1 MATYNQNAMTLPSG
15 DVVNFEDAYGRVEYI
30 RGTWTAASGTWTGVT
45 TDPELYDGKK
55 IILFMPYAGSGNATL
70 NLTLSGGGTTGAKNV
85 YFESTTRFTT
95 HKGQYSH
102 LELIYHKAHVI
113 GSTTYEGWWYL
124 ANRDTTI
131 NYQMRNSNNVK
142 AYTAATQYQ
151 LVGGTVNGY
160 IPIVANAVI
169 DTTYPLLTTQSA
181 WAAGGNYTN
190 GFFEYQDQN
199 IRNAIPSL
207 GSSYAGLTAGKM
219 IYLVG
224 SQFIGVSFTVDSTI
238 VTCTPNVEGKYY
250 IPIGIAYSTYQ
261 YYFYSQR
268 LVYTYSDGTLAP
280 VGSGGGSGSGGFGG
294 VEMHGVVLDP
304 DDWSS
309 NTQTVSITTA
319 AVVTSDFLSI
329 PQVETAAEYT
339 GSGIVLSTVNVD
351 ATNHT
356 ASLTFTCTTAPTA
369 QVATTVIVSTSAME
383 TEIDLAEA
391 IANYP
396 KIQNGRWYTYDIT
409 NQRWVDSGVKAGIT
423 SIVQTTTSTADG
435 GTNVV
440 TATLSDGTTSTFS
453 IKNGA
458 KGSTGAK
465 GDTGDSG
472 NFYFSNKTV
481 AVADWVADTT
491 YEDYP
496 VKATV
501 TCTGVTANDGVDLVY
516 GMEDATSGNFAPIA
530 NTVSNGVEIW
540 AKEAAAITIPTIII
554 HPPANGSIATPTAT
568 WLDQVYPVGSIYVS
582 VNNTNPANIFG
593 GTWTQLS
600 QNNYGNYVW
609 PSQTLSDGQSLTHN
623 LTITTNG
630 GPVFTSLSGDFNPT
644 TDATCWVIPQIARD
658 GTRIIAETAQSAAS
672 KSMNQS
678 FAVTYLDTP
687 PAGEHIYS
695 ATILLLNAAAQFGET
710 GGINPGPCFTVFE
723 LGANTLH
730 SWRRTS

>member
-124 ANRDTTI
+124 ANRDTTV
-131 NYQMRNSNNVK
+131 NYQLRNASNLKVTTAVTANSIIVGTQDGYKK
-142 AYTAATQYQ
+142 AAIGETFSIDYPILWCTQARTANTQNGAENYFVINGRTVTTAYSSFTGGA
-151 LVGGTVNGY
+151 VGKMVY
-160 IPIVANAVI
+160 LVANVI
-169 DTTYPLLTTQSA
+169 GRSATIVSPFLTTTIPTSED
-181 WAAGGNYTN
+181 GYTY
-190 GFFEYQDQN
+190 F
-199 IRNAIPSL
+199 
-207 GSSYAGLTAGKM
+207 
-219 IYLVG
+219 
-224 SQFIGVSFTVDSTI
+224 
-238 VTCTPNVEGKYY
+238 
-250 IPIGIAYSTYQ
+250 PIGIMSSTTVFDFNSTRAERFAYI
-261 YYFYSQR
+261 
-268 LVYTYSDGTLAP
+268 DGEFQP
-280 VGSGGGSGSGGFGG
+280 VGGAGGSGSTGFGG

-309 NTQTVSITTA
+309 NSQTVSITTA
-319 AVVTSDFLSI
+319 AVATSDFLSI

-472 NFYFSNKTV
+472 NFYFSNK
-481 AVADWVADTT
+481 AVAASAWVADTT

-501 TCTGVTANDGVDLVY
+501 ACTGVTANDGVDLVY
-516 GMEDATSGNFAPIA
+516 GMDDATSGNFAPIA

-568 WLDQVYPVGSIYVS
+568 WLDQVYPVGSVYTGS
-582 VNNTNPANIFG
+582 STTNPGSLFG
-593 GTWTQLS
+593 GSWTLISHVSQSINYASTINIAGSFPANPLSTSTNTYTVPEDGWVYYAVDRGTNSGNTLIFWVDGTDRFHHAAYSAYANADMLVPVVKGQVLKFTTDGTSATWTIRKVEFYK
-600 QNNYGNYVW
+600 NDY
-609 PSQTLSDGQSLTHN
+609 SLYN
-623 LTITTNG
+623 
-630 GPVFTSLSGDFNPT
+630 
-644 TDATCWVIPQIARD
+644 
-658 GTRIIAETAQSAAS
+658 
-672 KSMNQS
+672 
-678 FAVTYLDTP
+678 
-687 PAGEHIYS
+687 
-695 ATILLLNAAAQFGET
+695 
-710 GGINPGPCFTVFE
+710 
-723 LGANTLH
+723 
-730 SWRRTS
+730 WRRTA